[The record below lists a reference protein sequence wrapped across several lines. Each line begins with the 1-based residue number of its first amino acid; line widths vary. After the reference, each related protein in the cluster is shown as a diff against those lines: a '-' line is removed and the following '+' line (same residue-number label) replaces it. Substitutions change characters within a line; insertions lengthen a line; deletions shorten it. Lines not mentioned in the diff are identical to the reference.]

1 MAISS
6 SAGYT
11 NLPSGNFLPEIYS
24 QKVLKF
30 FRKASVVEDITNTD
44 YTGEIENFGDT
55 VRIIKEPTISVS
67 SYARG
72 AAVNTQD
79 LADDEIQ
86 LTIDKANAF
95 AFKVDDIEER
105 QGHVNFETLATSAG
119 AYALKDSYDSEV
131 LSNIASSVTSGNTY
145 GADHA
150 TNSIDTGFDTGEV
163 DPINVLARLGRLL
176 DDQNVTTDNRWA
188 VAAPIFFEQLQQT
201 SSKLVDANFLN
212 EGSSQIRNGL
222 VVPQLVN
229 GFRLYKSNNMPA
241 ASTSDVYQVLAGHQG
256 GVSTASQIA
265 KTEVVRDTESFADIV
280 RGLHVYGRKV
290 LRTESIAKAFVKID

>member
-105 QGHVNFETLATSAG
+105 QGHINFETLATSAG

-131 LSNIASSVTSGNTY
+131 LSNIASSVTSANTY

-176 DDQNVTTDNRWA
+176 DDQNVPTDNRWA

-229 GFRLYKSNNMPA
+229 DLRLYKSNNMPS

>member
-55 VRIIKEPTISVS
+55 VRIIKEPTITVQ

-72 AAVNTQD
+72 ASVNTQD

-105 QGHVNFETLATSAG
+105 QGHINFETLATSAG
-119 AYALKDSYDSEV
+119 AYALKDSYDSDV
-131 LSNIASSVTSGNTY
+131 LSDIASAVTSGNTY

-150 TNSIDTGFDTGEV
+150 TNSIDTGFGTDEI
-163 DPINVLARLGRLL
+163 DPVNVLARLGRLL
-176 DDQNVTTDNRWA
+176 DDGNVPTDNRWA
-188 VAAPIFFEQLQQT
+188 VAAPRFFEELQQT
-201 SSKLVDANFLN
+201 SSKLLDANFLN
-212 EGSSQIRNGL
+212 EANSQLRNGL
-222 VVPQLVN
+222 VVPQLIN

-241 ASTSDVYQVLAGHQG
+241 ATTANVHTVLVGHQG
-256 GVSTASQIA
+256 STSTASQIA

-290 LRTESIAKAFVKID
+290 LRTESIAKAFVKLD

>member
-55 VRIIKEPTISVS
+55 VRIIKEPTITVQ

-72 AAVNTQD
+72 ASVNTQD

-119 AYALKDSYDSEV
+119 AYALKDSYDSDV
-131 LSNIASSVTSGNTY
+131 LSDIASAVTSVNTY
-145 GADHA
+145 GADHP
-150 TNSIDTGFDTGEV
+150 TNSIDTGFGTDEI
-163 DPINVLARLGRLL
+163 DPVNVLARLGRLL
-176 DDQNVTTDNRWA
+176 DDGNVPTDNRWA
-188 VAAPIFFEQLQQT
+188 VASPRFFEELQQT
-201 SSKLVDANFLN
+201 SSKLLDANFLN
-212 EGSSQIRNGL
+212 EANSQLRNGL

-256 GVSTASQIA
+256 STSTASQIA

-290 LRTESIAKAFVKID
+290 LRTESIAKAFVKLD